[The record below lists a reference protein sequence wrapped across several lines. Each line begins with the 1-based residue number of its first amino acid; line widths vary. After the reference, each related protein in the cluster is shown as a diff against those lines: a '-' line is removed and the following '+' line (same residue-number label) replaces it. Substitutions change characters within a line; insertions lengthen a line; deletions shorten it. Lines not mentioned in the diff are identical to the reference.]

1 SRDWSSDVCSSDLFS
16 PLPRVC
22 FCVGAYVH
30 SSRLGGDMNYNFQYR
45 EIWQNWDQLLNG
57 VVTTLQLSASAMVI
71 GLAIA
76 IICAV
81 LRMTSSKSLGWLVT
95 FYVELIRNT
104 PLLVQGFLIF
114 FGLPWL
120 GLRLDSNTAA
130 LIALSVNVG
139 AYATEIVRAGLE
151 SVSRGQIEAGQA
163 LG

>member
-1 SRDWSSDVCSSDLFS
+1 
-16 PLPRVC
+16 
-22 FCVGAYVH
+22 
-30 SSRLGGDMNYNFQYR
+30 
-45 EIWQNWDQLLNG
+45 
-57 VVTTLQLSASAMVI
+57 
-71 GLAIA
+71 
-76 IICAV
+76 ICAV

-163 LG
+163 LGMTRWQIFLKVELFQALAAVFPS